1 LIQFI
6 SAPPDASL
14 LYAGSYDLKWVV
26 VSVLLAVFAA
36 YAALNTSARIAAS
49 PDRLARSIWALVS
62 AVVLGIGIWGM
73 HFIGMLSLS
82 LPCGVHY
89 DPLLTFVSMF
99 PGILASGVA
108 LGLIG
113 RRHAFKFS
121 LPISSVLLGAGIGL
135 MHYTGMA
142 AMHLDGFVLYDPW
155 WFLLSLLVAVLL
167 AYLALKTEVKLQ
179 VASQRNALVVALI
192 LGGAISGMHYIA
204 MQAAYFVRGDVVN
217 PPDTAF
223 NANTLALAITLVTV
237 MFALTAMILVTFS
250 RKREL
255 TRQLQESELMLRF
268 MLETSP
274 IAVRITSE
282 AERRVL
288 FANKRYAE
296 LINVDLLNLPGSK
309 IGVFYAN
316 PAEYKE
322 VMDCLDAG
330 GEVTDR
336 LVELNI
342 RGKGQVWVLASYL
355 RIKYANEMANL
366 GWFYDIT
373 ALKKSDEVIWH
384 QANFDRLTGL
394 PNRNMFRDRL
404 EQEIKKAQRAKLPVA
419 LLLIDLD
426 NFKEVNDT
434 LGHDKGDVLLVDASR
449 RLARCVRDSD
459 TIARMGGDEF
469 GIILTDLNSIGHV
482 DEVAKK
488 IINALSP
495 AFDLDEETV
504 FVSASI
510 GITLFPYDATNIDDL
525 LKHVDQAMYAAKT
538 QGRNRYSYFTSA
550 LQEEAQK
557 RMRLT
562 NDLRNALEG
571 KQFRVFYQPILELNT
586 GRIHKAEAL
595 IRWQNPERG
604 MISPAEFI
612 PLAEHSGMIVEIGD
626 WVFHQAAKQVKQ
638 WRERYSEDFQISVN
652 KSPIQFRND
661 HHFFD
666 QWLPA
671 LQNMGLP
678 GSSIAIEITEGLLMN
693 ADAIVSQKLL
703 ALRDAGVQVAIDDFG
718 TGYSAL
724 AYLNKFDIDYLKIDQ
739 SFVCNIETDA
749 STRALSKAIIVMA
762 HELGLKVIAEGIE
775 TEGQHILL
783 RDMGCDYGQGYLF
796 SRPVSATDFERL
808 LN

>member
-1 LIQFI
+1 MIQFI

>member
-1 LIQFI
+1 M
-6 SAPPDASL
+6 
-14 LYAGSYDLKWVV
+14 
-26 VSVLLAVFAA
+26 LLAVFAA
-36 YAALNTSARIAAS
+36 YAALNTSARIADS

-155 WFLLSLLVAVLL
+155 WFVLSLLVAVLL

-179 VASQRNALVVALI
+179 VANHRNALIVAFI
-192 LGGAISGMHYIA
+192 LGGAISGMHYTA
-204 MQAAYFVRGDVVN
+204 MQAAYFVRGNVVN
-217 PPDTAF
+217 PPESAF

-330 GEVTDR
+330 GEITDR

-404 EQEIKKAQRAKLPVA
+404 EQEIKKAQRSIIPVA
-419 LLLIDLD
+419 LMLIDLD

-434 LGHDKGDVLLVDASR
+434 LGHEKGDVLLVDTSR

-469 GIILTDLNSIGHV
+469 GIILTDFSSTGHV

-488 IINALSP
+488 IIGALSP
-495 AFDLDEETV
+495 AFDLDDETV

-510 GITLFPYDATNIDDL
+510 GITLFPHDATNIDDL
-525 LKHVDQAMYAAKT
+525 LKHADQAMYAAKT
-538 QGRNRYSYFTSA
+538 QGRNRYSYFTPA

-571 KQFRVFYQPILELNT
+571 EQFRVFYQPIIELNS

-595 IRWQNPERG
+595 IRWQHPERG
-604 MISPAEFI
+604 MISPVEFI

-638 WRERYSEDFQISVN
+638 WRERYSPDFQISVN
-652 KSPIQFRND
+652 KSPVQFRND
-661 HHFFD
+661 HHFFN

-739 SFVCNIETDA
+739 SFVRNIETDA

-775 TEGQHILL
+775 TGGQHILL
-783 RDMGCDYGQGYLF
+783 RDMGCDYGQGFLF